1 MARNK
6 KQNTSGA
13 QPAGFVP
20 ASLDKAHGSHLG
32 SSSGDFSQT
41 GPNHGSI
48 SVSQYS
54 RNSVNYAG
62 RRPVKKAPVGKIVLA
77 IVIIALIAGIVG
89 LGVYIYK
96 EQQKQA
102 INEDLHSMSRDV
114 MQAID
119 NELTGMKTFDQP
131 FTVLL
136 LGSDERSWDTSE
148 TGARTDTIVL
158 CRVDPTQNI
167 LSMVSIPRDTKIELA
182 GVGTTKINS
191 AYTYGGPGG
200 TIAAVKELC
209 GVEIDHYAEINF
221 EGLMSLI
228 DAIGGIDVYVDETI
242 DDPDAGDIVI
252 PAGQQHL
259 DGAQALVFSRSR
271 AYADGDFTRV
281 SNQRKVIEAIV
292 HRGLEA
298 PASELY
304 GIIEAST
311 EFLSTDSAMD
321 VDFIY
326 SLADQIRHNND
337 YPVQLFSATIPA
349 TTAMISEV
357 SYVIADQAGVNEMMK
372 VFSAGGDV
380 STVAGSGA
388 SVASELSE
396 VGSSSAGAAAD
407 YSTDYSVNANAG
419 YATGYNTTYSA
430 DSGTGNSTGYVETET
445 YVANGYDASAGTD
458 TGAGYDAG
466 VGYGTGTG
474 YNTSA
479 DGGANA
485 NGNANTANG
494 NAA

>member
-6 KQNTSGA
+6 KQNNSGS
-13 QPAGFVP
+13 QPGGFVP
-20 ASLDKAHGSHLG
+20 ASLDSAHGSYG
-32 SSSGDFSQT
+32 TGFTQGDPAQV
-41 GPNHGSI
+41 GPNHGSV

-54 RNSVNYAG
+54 RNSANYAN
-62 RRPVKKAPVGKIVLA
+62 RRPVKKSRAPKIILA
-77 IVIIALIAGIVG
+77 IVIIALIGGIVG

-96 EQQKQA
+96 EQQKQM
-102 INEDLHSMSRDV
+102 INQDLHSMSREV

-119 NELTGMKTFDQP
+119 NELTGMTTFDQP

-136 LGSDERSWDTSE
+136 LGTDERVWDPNGD
-148 TGARTDTIVL
+148 GARTDTIVL

-167 LSMVSIPRDTKIELA
+167 ISMVSIPRDTKVEIP
-182 GVGTTKINS
+182 GVGTTKINA
-191 AYTYGGPGG
+191 AYSYGGPSG

-209 GVEIDHYAEINF
+209 GVEIDHYAQINF
-221 EGLMSLI
+221 DGLMSLI

-252 PAGQQHL
+252 PEGQQHL

-292 HRGLEA
+292 HKGLEA

-311 EFLSTDSAMD
+311 EFLTTDSAMD

-337 YPVQLFSATIPA
+337 YPVTLYSATIPA
-349 TTAMISEV
+349 STAMIDGV
-357 SYVIADQAGVNEMMK
+357 SYVIADQAGVNEMMR
-372 VFSAGGDV
+372 VFNAGGDV
-380 STVAGSGA
+380 SGGGGSTI
-388 SVASELSE
+388 SEPSTPSE
-396 VGSSSAGAAAD
+396 TSDGSANGSANSSAN
-407 YSTDYSVNANAG
+407 SSVNSSGNSVSNN
-419 YATGYNTTYSA
+419 TGYS
-430 DSGTGNSTGYVETET
+430 SR
-445 YVANGYDASAGTD
+445 
-458 TGAGYDAG
+458 
-466 VGYGTGTG
+466 
-474 YNTSA
+474 
-479 DGGANA
+479 
-485 NGNANTANG
+485 